1 MKNPQLRLWGRV
13 ILIKNKLKKNKKAQ
27 YSINLILKCE
37 TDNKISVKKRTN
49 INSNLTLHTRDSG
62 HEIEITKKNYKAQF
76 SAIEGSN

>member
-13 ILIKNKLKKNKKAQ
+13 ILIKNKLKKKKTQ

-49 INSNLTLHTRDSG
+49 INSNLTLHTRDSD

-76 SAIEGSN
+76 AAIEGSN